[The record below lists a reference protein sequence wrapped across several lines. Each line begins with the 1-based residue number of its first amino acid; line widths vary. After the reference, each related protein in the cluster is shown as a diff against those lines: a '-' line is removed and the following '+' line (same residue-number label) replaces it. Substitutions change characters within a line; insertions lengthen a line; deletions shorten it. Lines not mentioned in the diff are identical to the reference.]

1 MCSWEHPVNK
11 IFFFDELEKFLNNY
25 NLQYQEDKLSKYK

>member
-11 IFFFDELEKFLNNY
+11 IFFFAELETFVNY
-25 NLQYQEDKLSKYK
+25 NLQYQEDEFSKYK